1 MLRTSPIPLVK
12 TPGNPRFTAVFRL
25 QQRARRGAG
34 GCCVTGGLDGPLCGR
49 ARLRFPS
56 INTPPSERVGY
67 CRLGW
72 SWRPTR
78 RSARALPR
86 ILVQQP
92 VRQMLAH
99 LPIYALLPS
108 SEQCA
113 SRRAFDDVGVPKSR
127 LMAPLRPGK
136 TRNTS
141 ASMDGNETPHL
152 FPVSAD
158 LLFLYVYVGD
168 QQVAEWYR
176 VPVVHVDM

>member
-1 MLRTSPIPLVK
+1 MAAHDCGSPLSIP
-12 TPGNPRFTAVFRL
+12 R
-25 QQRARRGAG
+25 RAS
-34 GCCVTGGLDGPLCGR
+34 GLDIAASDGHGVQQGGPPG
-49 ARLRFPS
+49 
-56 INTPPSERVGY
+56 
-67 CRLGW
+67 
-72 SWRPTR
+72 
-78 RSARALPR
+78 ALPR